1 MLRTIGA
8 NWNKGFE
15 YYLLLD
21 EYIGKNWKGKI
32 DFTYIGNVP
41 QNVYFENSTVIS
53 PISGIELANKIKKNH
68 IYITGSIN
76 EPSGNHHI
84 EASQC
89 GLPLMYINS
98 GGLPEYCNGYGV
110 MFNNSKDF
118 EEKLVK
124 IIVNY
129 DFFYKKMESYPF
141 DSQIMSKDYLDL
153 FEKMIQNK
161 EKYLKERR
169 SRTKSS
175 YIGSKIFEIKRK
187 KN

>member
-1 MLRTIGA
+1 
-8 NWNKGFE
+8 
-15 YYLLLD
+15 
-21 EYIGKNWKGKI
+21 
-32 DFTYIGNVP
+32 
-41 QNVYFENSTVIS
+41 
-53 PISGIELANKIKKNH
+53 
-68 IYITGSIN
+68 
-76 EPSGNHHI
+76 
-84 EASQC
+84 
-89 GLPLMYINS
+89 MYINS
-98 GGLPEYCNGYGV
+98 GGIPEYCNGYGV

-124 IIVNY
+124 IIENY